1 LALEIGVLVSGRGSN
16 LEAILN
22 SMQEERIKDA
32 RVSIVICS
40 VAGAKALDVAK
51 KFGVETEVF
60 DVGTLRLRRTEYDR
74 LIIES
79 LRRHGITST
88 TGLVV
93 LAGFDRIL
101 SAEFVSEFSG
111 RLMNIHPAL
120 LPAFKG
126 LHAQK
131 QALDYGVKVSGCT
144 VHFVIPEVDAG
155 PIIVQK
161 AVEVKEDDDE
171 ETLSERILQE
181 EHQLFPKAIQL
192 FVSGK
197 LRIDGRKVVVG

>member
-1 LALEIGVLVSGRGSN
+1 VISSAAGARALEI
-16 LEAILN
+16 
-22 SMQEERIKDA
+22 
-32 RVSIVICS
+32 
-40 VAGAKALDVAK
+40 AKR
-51 KFGVETEVF
+51 FGVETEVF
-60 DVGTLRLRRTEYDR
+60 DVGALKLARPEYDR
-74 LIIES
+74 LLIES
-79 LRRHGITST
+79 LRRHGITSS

-101 SAEFVSEFSG
+101 TAEFVNEFSG

-131 QALDYGVKVSGCT
+131 QALNHGVKVSGCT
-144 VHFVIPEVDAG
+144 VHFVVPEVDAG

-161 AVEVKEDDDE
+161 AVDVNEDDDE
-171 ETLSERILQE
+171 ESLSERILRE
-181 EHQLFPKAIQL
+181 EHQLLPKAIQL

-197 LRIDGRKVVVG
+197 LRIDGRRVIVG

>member
-1 LALEIGVLVSGRGSN
+1 MACDLGILVSGRGSN
-16 LEAILN
+16 LEAILD
-22 SMQEERIKDA
+22 SIQEGRLKDV
-32 RVSIVICS
+32 RVSIVIS
-40 VAGAKALDVAK
+40 SAAGARALEIAR

-60 DVGTLRLRRTEYDR
+60 DVVSLKLRRPEYDR
-74 LIIES
+74 LLIES
-79 LRRHGITST
+79 LRRHGITSS

-101 SAEFVSEFSG
+101 TAEFVKEFSG

-131 QALDYGVKVSGCT
+131 QALDHGVKVSGCT
-144 VHFVIPEVDAG
+144 VHFVVPEVDSG

-171 ETLSERILQE
+171 ESLSERILRE
-181 EHQLFPKAIQL
+181 EHQLLPKAIQL

-197 LRIDGRKVVVG
+197 LRIDGRRVVVS

>member
-1 LALEIGVLVSGRGSN
+1 LACDLGVLVSGRGSN
-16 LEAILN
+16 LEAILD
-22 SMQEERIKDA
+22 SVQEGRLKDV
-32 RVSIVICS
+32 RVSVVIS
-40 VAGAKALDVAK
+40 SAAGVRALEIAR

-60 DVGTLRLRRTEYDR
+60 DVGSLKQSRLEYDR
-74 LIIES
+74 LLIES
-79 LRRHGITST
+79 LRKHGITSS

-101 SAEFVSEFSG
+101 TAEFVREFSG

-120 LPAFKG
+120 LPAFRG

-144 VHFVIPEVDAG
+144 VHFVVPEVDSG

-171 ETLSERILQE
+171 ESLSDRILRE
-181 EHQLFPKAIQL
+181 EHQLLPKAIQL
-192 FVSGK
+192 FVSGE

>member
-1 LALEIGVLVSGRGSN
+1 LALDIGVLVSGRGSN
-16 LEAILN
+16 LEAILD
-22 SMQEERIKDA
+22 SIQEGRVKDA
-32 RVSIVICS
+32 RVSVVVSS
-40 VAGAKALDVAK
+40 VTGAKALGIAK
-51 KFGVETEVF
+51 KFGVDTEVF
-60 DVGTLRLRRTEYDR
+60 DVGALRLSRPEYDR
-74 LIIES
+74 LIINC
-79 LRRHGITST
+79 LGRHGITSS

-101 SAEFVSEFSG
+101 TAEFVEEFSG

-144 VHFVIPEVDAG
+144 VHFVVTEVDAG

-161 AVEVKEDDDE
+161 PVEVNEGDNE
-171 ETLSERILQE
+171 ESLSLRILRE
-181 EHQLFPKAIQL
+181 EHKLYTEAIQL

-197 LRIDGRKVVVG
+197 LRIDGRRVVVG

>member
-1 LALEIGVLVSGRGSN
+1 MVLDIGVLVSGRGSN
-16 LEAILN
+16 LEAILD
-22 SMQEERIKDA
+22 SIREGRIRDA
-32 RVSIVICS
+32 RVSVVIS
-40 VAGAKALDVAK
+40 SAAGARALEIAS
-51 KFGVETEVF
+51 KFGVQTEVF
-60 DVGTLRLRRTEYDR
+60 DIGALRLSRLEYDR
-74 LIIES
+74 LILKS
-79 LRRHGITST
+79 LRRHGITSS

-101 SAEFVSEFSG
+101 SAEFVKEFSG

-144 VHFVIPEVDAG
+144 VHFVVTEVDAG

-161 AVEVKEDDDE
+161 PVEVNEGDNE
-171 ETLSERILQE
+171 ESLSLRILRE
-181 EHQLFPKAIQL
+181 EHKLYTEAIQL

-197 LRIDGRKVVVG
+197 LRIDGRRVVVG

>member
-1 LALEIGVLVSGRGSN
+1 MTHDVGVLVSGRGSN
-16 LEAILN
+16 LEAILD
-22 SMQEERIKDA
+22 SIHERRLRNA
-32 RVSIVICS
+32 RVSVVIS
-40 VAGAKALDVAK
+40 SKAGVRALEIAR

-60 DVGTLRLRRTEYDR
+60 DVSSLALSRLEYDR
-74 LIIES
+74 LLIES
-79 LRRHGITST
+79 LRRHGITSSK
-88 TGLVV
+88 GLVV

-101 SAEFVSEFSG
+101 TPEFVREFSG

-131 QALDYGVKVSGCT
+131 QTIDYGAKVSGCT
-144 VHFVIPEVDAG
+144 VHFVVPEVDAG

-161 AVEVKEDDDE
+161 AVRVKEGDDE
-171 ETLSERILQE
+171 ESLSERILKE
-181 EHQLFPKAIQL
+181 EHRLLPKAIQL

-197 LRIDGRKVVVG
+197 LRVEGRRVIVG

>member
-1 LALEIGVLVSGRGSN
+1 MLVSGRGSN
-16 LEAILN
+16 LEAILD
-22 SMQEERIKDA
+22 SIHEGQLVDA
-32 RVSIVICS
+32 RVSVVIS
-40 VAGAKALDVAK
+40 SAIDARALGIAK

-60 DVGTLRLRRTEYDR
+60 DVGSLQLRRPEYDR
-74 LIIES
+74 LIIDC
-79 LRRHGITST
+79 LRRHGVTSS

-101 SAEFVSEFSG
+101 TPEFVREFSG

-131 QALDYGVKVSGCT
+131 QALDYGAKVSGCT
-144 VHFVIPEVDAG
+144 VHFVVPEVDAG

-171 ETLSERILQE
+171 ESLSERILKE
-181 EHQLFPKAIQL
+181 EHQLLPKAIQL
-192 FVSGK
+192 FVSGR
-197 LRIDGRKVVVG
+197 LRVEGRRVFVG